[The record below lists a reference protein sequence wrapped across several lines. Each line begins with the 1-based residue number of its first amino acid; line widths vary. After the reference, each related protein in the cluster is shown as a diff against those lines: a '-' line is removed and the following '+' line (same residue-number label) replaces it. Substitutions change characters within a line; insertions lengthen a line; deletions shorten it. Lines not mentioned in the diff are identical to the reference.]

1 MIATSRL
8 TGQELDIYIL
18 TTGRL
23 KCAWFL
29 DGQNE
34 GAMLVAL
41 RLWIFMPWLMFFLT
55 QTLHRN
61 LKCTLQLARSFWSS
75 VI

>member
-41 RLWIFMPWLMFFLT
+41 
-55 QTLHRN
+55 N
-61 LKCTLQLARSFWSS
+61 
-75 VI
+75 

>member
-8 TGQELDIYIL
+8 TGQELDIYML

-29 DGQNE
+29 VGQNE

-41 RLWIFMPWLMFFLT
+41 RLTSDFHALVNVF
-55 QTLHRN
+55 
-61 LKCTLQLARSFWSS
+61 
-75 VI
+75 